1 MDIPINV
8 LLIEDNPGD
17 ARRIRELLAEAN
29 EISCCLLCADRL
41 SSGIRQISD
50 GGVDVVLLD
59 LSLPDSR
66 GIETFS
72 KFHAQAKGLPIILL
86 TGLEDGNLAMRA
98 VREGAQNYLVK
109 GDTTPRSLAR
119 AIRLAIERQTILT
132 ASADT
137 V

>member
-1 MDIPINV
+1 MDSPINV

-17 ARRIRELLAEAN
+17 ARLIRELLSEAR
-29 EISCCLLCADRL
+29 EISCCLQCADRL
-41 SSGIRQISD
+41 SSGIRQIAD

-66 GIETFS
+66 GFETFS
-72 KFHAQAKGLPIILL
+72 RLHEQAKELPIILL
-86 TGLEDGNLAMRA
+86 TGLEDGTLAMRA

-109 GDTTPRSLAR
+109 GAATADSLAR
-119 AIRLAIERQTILT
+119 AVRLAIERQKTLA